1 MNANIVSS
9 FEPFSDLIPISYLD
23 MHIQTCVHYIHRSH
37 IYTYTWLI
45 SSICMT
51 LPIMG
56 TRYYTANCPST
67 GSGFSEI
74 PGSNPSSATYY
85 TCFGGQV
92 TQHLLPYI

>member
-1 MNANIVSS
+1 
-9 FEPFSDLIPISYLD
+9 
-23 MHIQTCVHYIHRSH
+23 
-37 IYTYTWLI
+37 
-45 SSICMT
+45 MT

-74 PGSNPSSATYY
+74 PGSNPSSFTYY

-92 TQHLLPYI
+92 TQHLSYLTYNLGVLIMQTDCGGRKKGHEVIQVEPRMIHLF